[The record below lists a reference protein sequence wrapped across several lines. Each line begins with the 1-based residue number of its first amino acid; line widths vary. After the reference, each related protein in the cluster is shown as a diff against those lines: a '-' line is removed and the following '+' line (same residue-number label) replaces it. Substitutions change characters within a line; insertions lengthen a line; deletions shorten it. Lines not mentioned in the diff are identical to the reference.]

1 MSLKLNY
8 LLGYAEGVFLPNFS
22 WQCAN
27 IMEGKLINDLVRY
40 QKKFFEA
47 KLRPDGNI

>member
-8 LLGYAEGVFLPNFS
+8 LLGYAEWVFLPNFS

-27 IMEGKLINDLVRY
+27 IMEGETN
-40 QKKFFEA
+40 
-47 KLRPDGNI
+47 